1 MAQAQAA
8 RKTPADLERKTVA
21 AAVGILLLAAISL
34 WALVPLA
41 ALLAARVS
49 RRLPPPYDEAAERT
63 AVLTFYATLPAAILG
78 VLFSLFRAIA
88 SPGDALALTVRIYTW
103 HHWLKDQV
111 WLEPEVLVPAF
122 VLAGGLSVWLAR
134 PGPVAALGRAAQL
147 AGRATLAIYVLSLF
161 SFVAPGPVT
170 YHVDTMTAEQRDRL
184 KVRMALNLDAEKQYL
199 SDGAIAASLSDQAS
213 PDRTGIVQVVAEV
226 AKLAQR
232 FGCNRN
238 EETMCTCPV
247 LQDFAHTFAE
257 ALPPPD
263 VSPATPA
270 ASDDRQPPAALPDIL
285 RASAQADEAA
295 ETIDKRREAM
305 KTTLDNAVASIAD
318 WLPFGSLAT
327 ASIGEIAAAVST
339 RYGDTLIT
347 RMSALTPAAERAAI
361 AGVPAAIAQA
371 AAWLRDAVA
380 QRGALVLVLGLGASA
395 DLLDLTERNVQAAES
410 RLRPGQTIMDLAR
423 DEARAENARL
433 HAISAGAVDR
443 PGERGVR

>member
-1 MAQAQAA
+1 M
-8 RKTPADLERKTVA
+8 R
-21 AAVGILLLAAISL
+21 
-34 WALVPLA
+34 
-41 ALLAARVS
+41 
-49 RRLPPPYDEAAERT
+49 
-63 AVLTFYATLPAAILG
+63 
-78 VLFSLFRAIA
+78 
-88 SPGDALALTVRIYTW
+88 
-103 HHWLKDQV
+103 
-111 WLEPEVLVPAF
+111 
-122 VLAGGLSVWLAR
+122 
-134 PGPVAALGRAAQL
+134 
-147 AGRATLAIYVLSLF
+147 
-161 SFVAPGPVT
+161 
-170 YHVDTMTAEQRDRL
+170 
-184 KVRMALNLDAEKQYL
+184 
-199 SDGAIAASLSDQAS
+199 
-213 PDRTGIVQVVAEV
+213 
-226 AKLAQR
+226 
-232 FGCNRN
+232 
-238 EETMCTCPV
+238 TCPV
-247 LQDFAHTFAE
+247 LQDFARTFAE